1 MQLRPYQS
9 DVLSGVYDSWQRG
22 ARNVLA
28 VLPTGGGKTVIFS
41 EGIRQHNGG
50 SCAIAHR
57 QELVSQISLA
67 LARDEVRHRIIGP
80 NSVIR
85 WVNQL
90 HIMETGRSYYDPSAR
105 CAVAGVDTLV
115 RRGDELARWA
125 QQVTLWVQDE
135 AHHLLTGNKW
145 GKAVAM
151 FPNAR
156 GLGVTATPERADG
169 KGLGR
174 HADGVFDTMVEG
186 PGMRDLITA
195 EYLTDYRILCPP
207 SDLDLSDVA
216 TGSDGDFNRK
226 PLAAKTRKSSVMGD
240 VVTHYLR
247 HASGRLGVTFAPDVE
262 TATELAA
269 RFNSAGVAAEV
280 VSAKTPEK
288 IRQEI
293 LKRFRRRE
301 ILQLVNVDLFGEGF
315 DLPAIEVVSMARATQ
330 SFSLYCL
337 DPETEVLTPNGWAGI
352 RDIDSIN
359 RVFAFDTRNGGVKSV
374 PVTGRVKRPRYKYEK
389 MLGIESPH
397 LDICVSDKH
406 DMVVKGRGAKCVNW
420 VKEKAEVTAGRKAM
434 FKVPVSGFG
443 TFSGSGLSNSEL
455 SFLGWFLAD
464 GSLNRKNNAITISQA
479 ANKTNHLNAI
489 RAAIRGCGFK
499 FGEYKSGRKDA
510 PKTHNDLVRFS
521 ISHGKPRGKDTHLT
535 GWARLSTWVDKAIPA
550 CYDRLTRG
558 EFLVLLNSLNMGDG
572 VNDHSSL
579 DYKKRTLTIT
589 CGDNEQMA
597 DRLQAMCVVRGLR
610 CNKATQN
617 YAGRGTWFSLHIRD
631 TQTATIAGANV
642 KDGTISGV
650 KEYKR
655 SRFTQRNEAPKELWC
670 LTNELGTL
678 ITRRRGKIAVVGN
691 CQQFGRALR
700 ILEGKERAII
710 IDHVGN
716 VLRHGLPDRPRVWSL
731 DRREKR
737 GGNKKPDDVVPM
749 RVCLNPACMAPY
761 ERVFSAC
768 PFCGHVPTPAG
779 RTAPEQVDG
788 DLVELDPETLAALRG
803 EIAQVDRHPDEVK
816 RMMQKAG
823 HAYPIAKGAANR
835 HEERQRAQTD
845 LRKAISY
852 WAGYQRAAGRPD
864 SESYRRFYF
873 SFGVDVLTAQTL
885 GRPEAEKLTAL
896 ISAELN
902 RINIDWK
909 GAA

>member
-330 SFSLYCL
+330 SYAL
-337 DPETEVLTPNGWAGI
+337 
-352 RDIDSIN
+352 
-359 RVFAFDTRNGGVKSV
+359 FA
-374 PVTGRVKRPRYKYEK
+374 
-389 MLGIESPH
+389 
-397 LDICVSDKH
+397 
-406 DMVVKGRGAKCVNW
+406 
-420 VKEKAEVTAGRKAM
+420 
-434 FKVPVSGFG
+434 
-443 TFSGSGLSNSEL
+443 
-455 SFLGWFLAD
+455 
-464 GSLNRKNNAITISQA
+464 
-479 ANKTNHLNAI
+479 
-489 RAAIRGCGFK
+489 
-499 FGEYKSGRKDA
+499 
-510 PKTHNDLVRFS
+510 
-521 ISHGKPRGKDTHLT
+521 
-535 GWARLSTWVDKAIPA
+535 
-550 CYDRLTRG
+550 
-558 EFLVLLNSLNMGDG
+558 
-572 VNDHSSL
+572 
-579 DYKKRTLTIT
+579 
-589 CGDNEQMA
+589 
-597 DRLQAMCVVRGLR
+597 
-610 CNKATQN
+610 
-617 YAGRGTWFSLHIRD
+617 
-631 TQTATIAGANV
+631 
-642 KDGTISGV
+642 
-650 KEYKR
+650 
-655 SRFTQRNEAPKELWC
+655 
-670 LTNELGTL
+670 
-678 ITRRRGKIAVVGN
+678 
-691 CQQFGRALR
+691 QQFGRALR

-737 GGNKKPDDVVPM
+737 SGNKKPDDVVPM

-845 LRKAISY
+845 LREAIAW

-896 ISAELN
+896 INATIG
-902 RINIDWK
+902 RV
-909 GAA
+909 AA

>member
-90 HIMETGRSYYDPSAR
+90 HIMETGRSYYDPAAR
-105 CAVAGVDTLV
+105 CAVAGVDTLI

-135 AHHLLTGNKW
+135 AHHLLTANKW

-174 HADGVFDTMVEG
+174 HADGVFDVMVEG
-186 PGMRDLITA
+186 PGMRDLIGL
-195 EYLTDYRILCPP
+195 EYLTDYRVLCPP

-216 TGSDGDFNRK
+216 TGADGDFNRK

-240 VVTHYLR
+240 VVTHYQR
-247 HASGRLGVTFAPDVE
+247 HASGRLGVTFAPDVD

-269 RFNSAGVAAEV
+269 RFNAAGVPAEV

-293 LKRFRRRE
+293 LRRFRRRQ

-330 SFSLYCL
+330 SYAL
-337 DPETEVLTPNGWAGI
+337 
-352 RDIDSIN
+352 
-359 RVFAFDTRNGGVKSV
+359 FA
-374 PVTGRVKRPRYKYEK
+374 
-389 MLGIESPH
+389 
-397 LDICVSDKH
+397 
-406 DMVVKGRGAKCVNW
+406 
-420 VKEKAEVTAGRKAM
+420 
-434 FKVPVSGFG
+434 
-443 TFSGSGLSNSEL
+443 
-455 SFLGWFLAD
+455 
-464 GSLNRKNNAITISQA
+464 
-479 ANKTNHLNAI
+479 
-489 RAAIRGCGFK
+489 
-499 FGEYKSGRKDA
+499 
-510 PKTHNDLVRFS
+510 
-521 ISHGKPRGKDTHLT
+521 
-535 GWARLSTWVDKAIPA
+535 
-550 CYDRLTRG
+550 
-558 EFLVLLNSLNMGDG
+558 
-572 VNDHSSL
+572 
-579 DYKKRTLTIT
+579 
-589 CGDNEQMA
+589 
-597 DRLQAMCVVRGLR
+597 
-610 CNKATQN
+610 
-617 YAGRGTWFSLHIRD
+617 
-631 TQTATIAGANV
+631 
-642 KDGTISGV
+642 
-650 KEYKR
+650 
-655 SRFTQRNEAPKELWC
+655 
-670 LTNELGTL
+670 
-678 ITRRRGKIAVVGN
+678 
-691 CQQFGRALR
+691 QQFGRALR

-737 GGNKKPDDVVPM
+737 SKGVPADVVPM

-788 DLVELDPETLAALRG
+788 DLIELDAATLAALRG
-803 EIAQVDRHPDEVK
+803 EIAQIDRHPDEIK
-816 RMMQKAG
+816 RAMQRAG
-823 HAYPIAKGAANR
+823 HPYPVAKGAANR

-852 WAGYQRAAGRPD
+852 WAGYQRAIGRPD

-885 GRPEAEKLTAL
+885 GRPEAEKLTSL

-902 RINIDWK
+902 HLNIDWK